1 MNDTNI
7 NGYNIYSYCFLFYKS
22 EIIFKGTEDY
32 PKFIPISEIGKLGID
47 NSKIIYIGTEGGN
60 DYYAANV
67 STKDKVQDYFSKDIG
82 EIYGEVAENIFLL
95 ALRALHLINWLDENK
110 YCSYCGK
117 KLQIDPKKTYMEC
130 INCGH
135 IIYPRITPAILVAVL
150 KEDKILLAR
159 SPHFPPNLYSLISG
173 HVDPGEF
180 IETTVKREVKEEVG
194 IEIKNIKYFG
204 SHPWPF
210 PDKLMLG
217 FIAEYSSG
225 EIQIDNNEIEAADWF
240 PLDNL
245 PYIPDYKLSFAR
257 VIIDSLCMKRLQSTP
272 ASLR

>member
-7 NGYNIYSYCFLFYKS
+7 NEYNIYSYCFLFYKG
-22 EIIFKGTEDY
+22 EIILKEHEDY
-32 PKFIPISEIGKLGID
+32 LKFLSISEALKLGIN
-47 NSKIIYIGTEGGN
+47 NSEMIYIGAEDGN

-67 STKDKVQDYFSKDIG
+67 SNKDKVQGYFLKDIG
-82 EIYGEVAENIFLL
+82 EIYGEVTENIFLL
-95 ALRALHLINWLDENK
+95 ALRGLHLINWIDENK

-117 KLQIDPKKTYMEC
+117 EVQIDPKKTYMEC
-130 INCGH
+130 LNCGH
-135 IIYPRITPAILVAVL
+135 IIYPRITPAIIVAVL
-150 KEDKILLAR
+150 KDDKILLAR

-194 IEIKNIKYFG
+194 IDIKNIKYFG

-210 PDKLMLG
+210 PNKLMLA

-225 EIQIDNNEIEAADWF
+225 EIQIDNNEIEAAGWF
-240 PLDNL
+240 SLDNL

-257 VIIDSLCMKRLQSTP
+257 MIIDYLLESRKKS
-272 ASLR
+272 